1 MIIEELT
8 EADVSAATA
17 LWDEAEL
24 TRPWNDAATDF
35 RRALKGPTSAV
46 LGLRDDGEIVG
57 TVMVGFDGH
66 RGWVYYLA
74 VTPQR
79 RGHGLGRVLMN
90 AAEDWLGAKGAV
102 KVQLMIRSE
111 NQSALGFYQQLKY
124 QAAPVEVLSRWLDVK
139 R

>member
-1 MIIEELT
+1 MTIEELI

-17 LWDEAEL
+17 LWEEAEL

-35 RRALKGPTSAV
+35 RRALEGPTSAV
-46 LGLRDDGEIVG
+46 LGLRDEGEIVG

-74 VTPQR
+74 VTPRQR
-79 RGHGLGRVLMN
+79 RHGLGRVLMN
-90 AAEDWLGAKGAV
+90 AAEDWLGAKGAT
-102 KVQLMIRSE
+102 KVQLMVRSD
-111 NQSALGFYQQLKY
+111 NKSALGFYQQLKY
-124 QAAPVEVLSRWLDVK
+124 QAASVEVLSRWLNVE